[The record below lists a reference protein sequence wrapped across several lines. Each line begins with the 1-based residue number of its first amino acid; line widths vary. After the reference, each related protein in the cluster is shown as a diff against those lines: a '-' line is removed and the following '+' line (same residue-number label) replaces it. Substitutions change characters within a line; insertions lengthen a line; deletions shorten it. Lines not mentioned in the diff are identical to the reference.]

1 MERASSRPVW
11 SGSISFGLVTIP
23 VKLFTAVREKRLSFR
38 SLHDQDKVPL
48 KQKLVCPADG
58 KEVHAEHIVK
68 GYEIEKDQYV
78 VIRQA
83 ELEAVAPKATRAI
96 EIQDFVDFDQIDP
109 VYFDRPYYV
118 AAKPEGMRPYKLL
131 VEAMEKKKKV
141 GIAKIVMHTKE
152 YLAALRPVDGVL
164 CLETMHF
171 GDEVVDPS
179 RVTEEGA
186 TGKPAKID
194 PRELKIAEQLID
206 SLSTDFKPDAY
217 HDEYRERVMELVQKK
232 ARGEKVV
239 VRPEADEKPV
249 RGHGLMAA
257 LEASLKRAKGEAG
270 VNGHAHG
277 RANGHAVA
285 ARGRPRR
292 RRSA

>member
-1 MERASSRPVW
+1 MEKASSRPVW

-78 VIRQA
+78 VIRQE

-96 EIQDFVDFDQIDP
+96 EIQDFVDLDDIDP
-109 VYFDRPYYV
+109 VFFDRPYYV
-118 AAKPEGMRPYKLL
+118 AARPEGMRPYKLL

-152 YLAALRPVDGVL
+152 YLAALRPVNGIL

-171 GDEVVDPS
+171 GDEVVDPKG
-179 RVTEEGA
+179 VAEEG
-186 TGKPAKID
+186 GKGTKVDA
-194 PRELKIAEQLID
+194 REIKMAEQLID
-206 SLSTDFKPDAY
+206 SLSTDFKPSAY
-217 HDEYRERVMELVQKK
+217 HDEYRERVMEMIQKK

-239 VRPEADEKPV
+239 MRPESEEAPV

-257 LEASLKRAKGEAG
+257 LEASLKRAKNGASTG
-270 VNGHAHG
+270 AVNGNGHAH
-277 RANGHAVA
+277 
-285 ARGRPRR
+285 ARTRTTRR

>member
-1 MERASSRPVW
+1 
-11 SGSISFGLVTIP
+11 
-23 VKLFTAVREKRLSFR
+23 
-38 SLHDQDKVPL
+38 
-48 KQKLVCPADG
+48 
-58 KEVHAEHIVK
+58 
-68 GYEIEKDQYV
+68 
-78 VIRQA
+78 
-83 ELEAVAPKATRAI
+83 
-96 EIQDFVDFDQIDP
+96 VDLDDIDP

-179 RVTEEGA
+179 RVGGDEASTSG
-186 TGKPAKID
+186 GKAPKVD

-206 SLSTDFKPDAY
+206 SLSTDFKPGTY
-217 HDEYRERVMELVQKK
+217 HDEYRERVMEMIQKK

-239 VRPEADEKPV
+239 VRPESEEAPV

-257 LEASLKRAKGEAG
+257 LEASLKRAKSEAG
-270 VNGHAHG
+270 VGGGGGANG
-277 RANGHAVA
+277 RANGHAVS
-285 ARGRPRR
+285 ARTRSRR